1 MRSVQVSRPIDAPK
15 TAVWAVLADFPNISD
30 WNSGI
35 KASHDTGD
43 GVIGLGAQRHCDL
56 APLGGLEETITGWE
70 PNEKL
75 VVNIDSATKLPISNG
90 EATFTLGDGETTID
104 YSYEPKGLIGKITA
118 PLLDR
123 QLRKGFGGFLAD
135 LETAAQQQPAA

>member
-1 MRSVQVSRPIDAPK
+1 M
-15 TAVWAVLADFPNISD
+15 WAVLADFPNISD

-56 APLGGLEETITGWE
+56 SPVGGLEETITGWE

-104 YSYEPKGLIGKITA
+104 YVYAPKGLIGKLTA
-118 PLLDR
+118 PMLDR
-123 QLRKGFGGFLAD
+123 QLRKGFAGFLTD
-135 LETAAQQQPAA
+135 LEKAAQQQPA